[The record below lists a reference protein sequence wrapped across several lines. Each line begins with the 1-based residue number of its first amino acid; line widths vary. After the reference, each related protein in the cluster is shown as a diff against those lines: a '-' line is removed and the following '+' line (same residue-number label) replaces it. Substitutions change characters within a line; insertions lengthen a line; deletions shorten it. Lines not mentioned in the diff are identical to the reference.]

1 MLKCLP
7 DRLGWLD
14 SSQQSSSPGQQDG
27 GRAMPDASLQHK
39 SNRVLSPGRYY
50 PCGATL
56 SAEGVNFAL
65 FSQHAAE
72 VYLLLFDE
80 PDRPPTDVIRM
91 QHRTKHV
98 WHAFVHGLGA
108 GQLYGYKVRGEYNAA
123 LGCRFN
129 EHKLL
134 LDPCAAALTGK
145 CVNDD
150 NLLLG
155 YDALSVAR
163 DLIPDTRDNTLQMP
177 KCIVVDQAFDW
188 QGDRRLEAPLNASS
202 STRST

>member
-1 MLKCLP
+1 
-7 DRLGWLD
+7 
-14 SSQQSSSPGQQDG
+14 
-27 GRAMPDASLQHK
+27 MPDASLQHK
-39 SNRVLSPGRYY
+39 SNRVLSPGRTT
-50 PCGATL
+50 PAGTL
-56 SAEGVNFAL
+56 SAEESIL
-65 FSQHAAE
+65 RFSHSTQRKSTCSCSTSRTG
-72 VYLLLFDE
+72 
-80 PDRPPTDVIRM
+80 RPPMSSACSTAPNMSGMRSCTAWG
-91 QHRTKHV
+91 RT
-98 WHAFVHGLGA
+98 ALRLQ
-108 GQLYGYKVRGEYNAA
+108 GQGRIQRCA
-123 LGCRFN
+123 GCRFN

-188 QGDRRLEAPLNASS
+188 QGDRRLEAPLERLVIYEVHVKASRRIRPPESPGRVPTWASS
-202 STRST
+202 RKSHT